1 MGVLGGRLYVLGG
14 SDYDDDELHYERS
27 VEVLNTNTD
36 TWEVVEPGL
45 EGEFYDSGAIFV
57 EY

>member
-14 SDYDDDELHYERS
+14 CCGYSERS
-27 VEVLNTNTD
+27 VEVLNTSTD

-45 EGEFYDSGAIFV
+45 EGDFSEGGAIFV
-57 EY
+57 NY

>member
-14 SDYDDDELHYERS
+14 GWSGDDDDDVERS
-27 VEVLNTNTD
+27 VEVLNTSTD

-45 EGEFYDSGAIFV
+45 EGDFYQGGAIFV
-57 EY
+57 EH

>member
-1 MGVLGGRLYVLGG
+1 MGVMGGRLYVLGG
-14 SDYDDDELHYERS
+14 GGAVRS
-27 VEVLNTNTD
+27 VEVLNTSTD

-45 EGEFYDSGAIFV
+45 EGGFRFGGAIFV